1 MEQGVALHGATKRTY
16 VLVWAGLLLLTA
28 LTVSVAGVNLGQ
40 LSILIVLVIAAVK
53 STLVLLYFMHLKY
66 ERGFLF
72 MLIMPGTVFLLVL
85 FIGFVF
91 TDIAFR

>member
-1 MEQGVALHGATKRTY
+1 MGPGVELHGATRRTY
-16 VLVWAGLLLLTA
+16 VLVWLGLLLLTGV
-28 LTVSVAGVNLGQ
+28 TVSVAGVNLGR
-40 LSILIVLVIAAVK
+40 LSVLIVLVIAGIK

-66 ERGFLF
+66 EKGFLF
-72 MLIMPGTVFLLVL
+72 MLIMPGTVFLLIL

>member
-1 MEQGVALHGATKRTY
+1 MEPDVELHGATKRTY
-16 VLVWAGLLLLTA
+16 VLVWLGLLLLTA
-28 LTVSVAGVNLGQ
+28 VTVSAAGVDLGR
-40 LSILIVLVIAAVK
+40 LSVLIVLVIAGVK

-66 ERGFLF
+66 ERGPLF

-85 FIGFVF
+85 FIGIVF

>member
-1 MEQGVALHGATKRTY
+1 MEQRDELQRATPRTY
-16 VLVWAGLLLLTA
+16 VYVWVGLLMLTGM
-28 LTVSVAGVNLGQ
+28 TVSVAGMGLGQ
-40 LSILIVLVIAAVK
+40 LSVLVALVIAGIK

-72 MLIMPGTVFLLVL
+72 MLIMPGTILLLVL

>member
-1 MEQGVALHGATKRTY
+1 MEPGVELHGATRKTY
-16 VLVWAGLLLLTA
+16 VFVWLGLLLLTG
-28 LTVSVAGVNLGQ
+28 LTVSAAGVNLGL
-40 LSILIVLVIAAVK
+40 LSILIVLVIAGIK
-53 STLVLLYFMHLKY
+53 STLILLYFMHLKY

-72 MLIMPGTVFLLVL
+72 TLIMPGAVFLLVL

>member
-1 MEQGVALHGATKRTY
+1 MEPDVERHGVTGRTY
-16 VLVWAGLLLLTA
+16 VLVWLGLLLLTG
-28 LTVSVAGVNLGQ
+28 LTVSAAGVDLGR
-40 LSILIVLVIAAVK
+40 LSVLIVLVIAGIK

-66 ERGFLF
+66 EKGPLF

-85 FIGFVF
+85 FIGIVF

>member
-1 MEQGVALHGATKRTY
+1 MEPTVEPHGATRRIY
-16 VLVWAGLLLLTA
+16 VLVWMGLILLTA
-28 LTVSVAGVNLGQ
+28 VTVSAAGVNLGR
-40 LSILIVLVIAAVK
+40 LSVLIALVIAGIK
-53 STLVLLYFMHLKY
+53 SILVLMYFMHLKY
-66 ERGFLF
+66 ERGFFF

>member
-1 MEQGVALHGATKRTY
+1 MESGVELHEATRRTY
-16 VLVWAGLLLLTA
+16 VFVWLGLLLLTGV
-28 LTVSVAGVNLGQ
+28 TVSAAGVNLGR
-40 LSILIVLVIAAVK
+40 LSVLIALTIAGMKSILVLM
-53 STLVLLYFMHLKY
+53 YFMHLKY

-72 MLIMPGTVFLLVL
+72 MLIMPGTVFLLLL

>member
-1 MEQGVALHGATKRTY
+1 MEPKVELHGATRRTY
-16 VLVWAGLLLLTA
+16 VLVWMGLILLTA
-28 LTVSVAGVNLGQ
+28 VTVSAAGVDLGR
-40 LSILIVLVIAAVK
+40 LSVLIALVIAGIK
-53 STLVLLYFMHLKY
+53 SILVLMYFMHLKY

>member
-1 MEQGVALHGATKRTY
+1 MEPGVELHGATRKTY
-16 VLVWAGLLLLTA
+16 IFVWLGLLLLTA
-28 LTVSVAGVNLGQ
+28 VTVSAAGVDLGR
-40 LSILIVLVIAAVK
+40 LSVLIVLMIAGIK

-91 TDIAFR
+91 TDIVFR

>member
-1 MEQGVALHGATKRTY
+1 MEPGLELHGATRKTY
-16 VLVWAGLLLLTA
+16 VFVWLGLLLLTGI
-28 LTVSVAGVNLGQ
+28 TVSAAGVNLGR
-40 LSILIVLVIAAVK
+40 LSVLIVLIIASIK
-53 STLVLLYFMHLKY
+53 STLVLLYFMHLRY
-66 ERGFLF
+66 EKGFLF

>member
-1 MEQGVALHGATKRTY
+1 MEPGLELHGATRKTY
-16 VLVWAGLLLLTA
+16 VFVWLGLLLLTGI
-28 LTVSVAGVNLGQ
+28 TVSAAGVDLGR
-40 LSILIVLVIAAVK
+40 LSVLIVLIIASIK
-53 STLVLLYFMHLKY
+53 STLVLLYFMHLRY
-66 ERGFLF
+66 EKGFLF